1 MKLREK
7 QGVSMLVECISIV
20 MIILLMAVVF
30 LRAHRKDY
38 AVTTLPLLIL
48 PLLHIFS
55 LWAAK
60 PISRIFPLEPA
71 GVMVAIDATALI
83 ISCTALGFF
92 SHRITAKKP
101 RMVYLLFCG
110 IFVTIL
116 TWVLISNTLVPMQ

>member
-1 MKLREK
+1 
-7 QGVSMLVECISIV
+7 MLVECISIV

-38 AVTTLPLLIL
+38 AITTLPLLIL
-48 PLLHIFS
+48 QPLLHVFS

-60 PISRIFPLEPA
+60 PIAGVFPLEPA
-71 GVMVAIDATALI
+71 GVTVAIDATALI

-92 SHRITAKKP
+92 SHRIAAKKP

-110 IFVTIL
+110 AFVTIL
-116 TWVLISNTLVPMQ
+116 TWVLISNTLVPIQ